1 MRGRFAPTPSGR
13 MHLGNVFAALIAWLS
28 ARAEG
33 GSIVLRIED
42 LDPRAQHPGVADALM
57 RDLEWLG
64 LTWDEGPRWQSERGD
79 DKDAHPTRY
88 QDDRWGN
95 PSDDYDNGYVHN
107 NSTVVGHAAYLMCND
122 TGLDGESL
130 DTEQMALLVYGTFH
144 ALTSDSSFSQFR
156 TCMEL
161 TARIMI
167 EQGDLSSENLT
178 RISAAF
184 DAVNIRAADN
194 NDFIS
199 DDDEKNQINGNP
211 KCLLSFLLHESHL

>member
-1 MRGRFAPTPSGR
+1 MGEISQDYFDDGQLDGDADWIHGIRNLVDPSR
-13 MHLGNVFAALIAWLS
+13 S
-28 ARAEG
+28 
-33 GSIVLRIED
+33 
-42 LDPRAQHPGVADALM
+42 
-57 RDLEWLG
+57 
-64 LTWDEGPRWQSERGD
+64 TQSERGD

-199 DDDEKNQINGNP
+199 DDDEKKVEEAVTKIKGQPRRGARAGASRAAWTASP
-211 KCLLSFLLHESHL
+211 SRACARRRPSS